1 MKRVGIIQ
9 YHLMKERLQIL
20 LVEDD
25 VFMQA
30 ILNQSLLQHYQLT
43 IFNNGLDAIAFLQSG
58 KIPDVIISDLNVPQ
72 VDGLQLIEQL
82 KSSGFFNAIPIIIL
96 SGEKSTEKKIECLEA
111 GADDYIEK
119 PFNPRE
125 IQARLK
131 IILKRTGK
139 IAIL

>member
-1 MKRVGIIQ
+1 
-9 YHLMKERLQIL
+9 MKEHPHII

-25 VFMQA
+25 AFMQT
-30 ILNQSLLQHYQLT
+30 ILNQSLVQHYHIT
-43 IFNNGLDAIAFLQSG
+43 TFNNGLEAIAFLQKG
-58 KIPDVIISDLNVPQ
+58 NIPDVIISDLNVPQ
-72 VDGLQLIEQL
+72 VNGLQLIEQL
-82 KSSGFFNAIPIIIL
+82 KSSGFFSAVPIIIL